1 MTPKQLLRS
10 TPSEVKQRARGVRI
24 TDAKRS
30 VIKST
35 KRMRVVATVSSRSRP
50 GLKHKVVVEATSS
63 KATGLHDTN
72 VRVWCNCEF
81 FTFYGCSDVLPLY
94 NAGFKARATGIMPDV
109 RNPSRVP
116 FVCMH
121 CVRVLNKILRDKK

>member
-10 TPSEVKQRARGVRI
+10 TPSEVKQRARSVRI

-30 VIKST
+30 IIKST

-50 GLKHKVVVEATSS
+50 GLKHKVVVETVSS
-63 KATGLHDTN
+63 KDKELHN
-72 VRVWCNCEF
+72 SHVRVWCNCEF

-94 NAGFKARATGIMPDV
+94 NAGFKAKATGIMPDV
-109 RNPSRVP
+109 RNPARVP